1 MNRQEVE
8 NWIKEFDSIQ
18 ELMKAFRI
26 KTGWTLALIRN
37 ELEFTRFQLHSEPP
51 ESEDCGQIK
60 CVVGKD
66 FVDAME
72 RALKFLTNLPG
83 KA

>member
-8 NWIKEFDSIQ
+8 NWIKEFVSIQ
-18 ELMKAFRI
+18 ELMKAFRT

-37 ELEFTRFQLHSEPP
+37 EATFTRFQLHSEPP
-51 ESEDCGQIK
+51 KSKEYGRTK
-60 CVVGKD
+60 CIVGRD

-72 RALKFLTNLPG
+72 RALKLVNQP
-83 KA
+83 AE